1 MPNESGT
8 QQSADVTRPVTV
20 KSSRSSIAPGAE
32 VSIPAIP
39 FVVRVDEPNGSREF
53 SGGAM
58 LYTLSGQMYK
68 YEHGLSASEQRA
80 ADVHA
85 GETAAA
91 LRDLRLCL
99 ERAFRPKHRV
109 RTGRRAADVVTV
121 SAASAR
127 ALPSAL

>member
-1 MPNESGT
+1 
-8 QQSADVTRPVTV
+8 
-20 KSSRSSIAPGAE
+20 
-32 VSIPAIP
+32 
-39 FVVRVDEPNGSREF
+39 
-53 SGGAM
+53 M

-68 YEHGLSASEQRA
+68 YEHGLSAAEQRA

-99 ERAFRPKHRV
+99 GRAFRPRHRV
-109 RTGRRAADVVTV
+109 RTASRAAGGVPVP
-121 SAASAR
+121 AASAR